1 MNQGTLP
8 GATPC
13 VTSNLQR
20 FLARLDRPALEA
32 VAQAAI
38 DQLDT
43 IDGDA
48 DQEDGDHDMCGASDD
63 CGTGMTWLGRG
74 DDLPGDTADAEP
86 NGDERDGTYGED
98 DFVSFGGF
106 GPGCQL
112 ADSGV
117 SDHETLERCGEYG
130 IDQSRLIS
138 RTAAFINVNGLT
150 QEEVNLAAAPVAVM
164 RTRIAGQLG
173 IRIGE
178 GPAA

>member
-1 MNQGTLP
+1 MNGSVLP
-8 GATPC
+8 GATAL
-13 VTSNLQR
+13 VTNNLSR

-48 DQEDGDHDMCGASDD
+48 DQEDGDHDMCAASDD
-63 CGTGMTWLGRG
+63 CGTGMTWQNPG
-74 DDLPGDTADAEP
+74 DGLPGDTADAEP

-117 SDHETLERCGEYG
+117 DDAQPLAHCGEYG
-130 IDQSRLIS
+130 IDQSSLIS
-138 RTAAFINVNGLT
+138 KAAAFISVNGLT
-150 QEEVNLAAAPVAVM
+150 QDEVNIAAAPVMAM
-164 RTRIAGQLG
+164 RTRITGQLG
-173 IRIGE
+173 IRAG
-178 GPAA
+178 GGRLA

>member
-1 MNQGTLP
+1 MNGSVLP
-8 GATPC
+8 GATML
-13 VTSNLQR
+13 VTPNLQR
-20 FLARLDRPALEA
+20 FLSRLNRPALEA

-48 DQEDGDHDMCGASDD
+48 DQEDGDHDMCGAGDD
-63 CGTGMTWLGRG
+63 CGTGMTWLGQG
-74 DDLPGDTADAEP
+74 DDLPGDTTDAEP

-117 SDHETLERCGEYG
+117 GDHETLERCGEYG

-138 RTAAFINVNGLT
+138 RAAAFINVNGLT
-150 QEEVNLAAAPVAVM
+150 QEEVNIAAAPVVAM
-164 RTRIAGQLG
+164 RTRIAEQLG
-173 IRIGE
+173 TRAG
-178 GPAA
+178 GGRAA